1 MAPLTFRRLRFW
13 NIGAAAL
20 QLITGIAI
28 LGMTDYDAKSKLP
41 WYTFFIS
48 SWSRD
53 DNAAGFYV

>member
-1 MAPLTFRRLRFW
+1 MAPLTFRRLRVW
-13 NIGAAAL
+13 NLAVGAV
-20 QLITGIAI
+20 QLITGIAV
-28 LGMTDYDAKSKLP
+28 LALTDYDAQSKLP